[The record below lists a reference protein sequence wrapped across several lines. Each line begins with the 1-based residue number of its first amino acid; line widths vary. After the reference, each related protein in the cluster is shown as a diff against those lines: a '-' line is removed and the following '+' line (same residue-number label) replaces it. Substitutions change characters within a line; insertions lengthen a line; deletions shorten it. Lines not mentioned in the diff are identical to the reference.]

1 MKRIFI
7 LIAAAVAA
15 VACNSGNIKLEGR
28 LIGCDTTMVYVESLG
43 ASFGSQVVDSVR
55 TDERGKFSIKIN
67 AEGDQLA
74 LYNLNCN
81 GQRIPLLLAKG
92 DNVTINSVGSIARNY
107 EVSGSE
113 ESALLK
119 QVTFLMQDG
128 AARLDSLSTCFVG
141 LTNEADRQQLL
152 KDYTQ
157 EYYRIKRSQI
167 EFIVANSSS
176 LAALYAL
183 YQRLPNDNVLFNG
196 ATDVVYYR
204 MVADAIV
211 ERYPSSPY
219 LSLVRRDIAAMDLVG
234 AAITSQ
240 LNYPDLNIP
249 DMFGNKIQLSS
260 LQGKVI
266 LVDFWSAMA
275 GNSNQL
281 NADLKEIYEKYAES
295 GFEIYQIGIESSKAV
310 WVSAVQ
316 EQNLPW
322 ISVSDLQGTASSA
335 IALYNV
341 QTVPTNFL
349 IDREGNIVGK
359 NIYGADLDKRVAALL

>member
-15 VACNSGNIKLEGR
+15 VACNSGNIKLDGR
-28 LIGCDTTMVYVESLG
+28 LIGYDTTMVYVESLG
-43 ASFGSQVVDSVR
+43 ATLGSRVIDSVR
-55 TDERGKFSIKIN
+55 TDERGKFSLKFN

-92 DNVTINSVGSIARNY
+92 DAVTINSVGSIARNY

-113 ESALLK
+113 ESGLLK
-119 QVTFLMQDG
+119 QITFLMQDG
-128 AARLDSLSTCFVG
+128 AARLDSLSTCFAG
-141 LTNEADRQQLL
+141 LTDEQARQQLL

-157 EYYRIKRSQI
+157 EYYRVKRGQI

-176 LAALYAL
+176 MAALYAL
-183 YQRLPNDNVLFNG
+183 YQRLPNDDVLFNG
-196 ATDVVYYR
+196 TSDVVYYR
-204 MVADAIV
+204 MVADSIEA
-211 ERYPSSPY
+211 RYPTSPY
-219 LSLVRRDIAAMDLVG
+219 LNLVRRDIATMDLIG
-234 AAITSQ
+234 TAITSE
-240 LNYPDLNIP
+240 LNYPDLNIN
-249 DMFGNKIQLSS
+249 DMYGNKVRLSS
-260 LQGKVI
+260 LHGKVI

-281 NADLKEIYEKYAES
+281 NADLKEIYEKYAER
-295 GFEIYQIGIESSKAV
+295 GFEVYQIGIESSKAV

-316 EQNLPW
+316 EQKLPW

-341 QTVPTNFL
+341 QNVPTNFL
-349 IDREGNIVGK
+349 IDREGNIVAK
-359 NIYGADLDKRVAALL
+359 DLYGNDLEKHVTALL

>member
-74 LYNLNCN
+74 LYNINCN
-81 GQRIPLLLAKG
+81 GQHIPLLLAKG
-92 DNVTINSVGSIARNY
+92 DVVTINSVGSIARNY

-176 LAALYAL
+176 MAALYAL
-183 YQRLPNDNVLFNG
+183 YQRLPNDDVLFNG
-196 ATDVVYYR
+196 ATDVVYY
-204 MVADAIV
+204 
-211 ERYPSSPY
+211 
-219 LSLVRRDIAAMDLVG
+219 
-234 AAITSQ
+234 
-240 LNYPDLNIP
+240 
-249 DMFGNKIQLSS
+249 
-260 LQGKVI
+260 
-266 LVDFWSAMA
+266 
-275 GNSNQL
+275 
-281 NADLKEIYEKYAES
+281 
-295 GFEIYQIGIESSKAV
+295 
-310 WVSAVQ
+310 
-316 EQNLPW
+316 
-322 ISVSDLQGTASSA
+322 
-335 IALYNV
+335 
-341 QTVPTNFL
+341 
-349 IDREGNIVGK
+349 
-359 NIYGADLDKRVAALL
+359 